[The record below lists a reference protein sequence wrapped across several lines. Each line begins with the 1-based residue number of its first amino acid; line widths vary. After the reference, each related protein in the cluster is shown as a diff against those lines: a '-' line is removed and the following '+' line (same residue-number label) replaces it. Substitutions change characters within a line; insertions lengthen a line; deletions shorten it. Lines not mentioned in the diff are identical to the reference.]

1 MTVGQMKPEFLTVE
15 DVLGIHAQVIAE
27 FGGEGALRDLALLE
41 SAVAMPQQTFGGE
54 FLHDSL
60 FAMAAAYLFHITQN
74 HAFVD
79 GNKRTA
85 HTATLVFLRLNL
97 IVIDRDVEQ
106 LEELTMGVAEGHL
119 DKAAIAAELEA
130 IWMAETKGEAVVDV
144 NDSIGGEEPQGG

>member
-1 MTVGQMKPEFLTVE
+1 MKPEFLTVE
-15 DVLGIHAQVIAE
+15 DVLGIHAEVIAE
-27 FGGEGALRDLALLE
+27 FGGEGALRDLGLLQ
-41 SAVAMPQQTFGGE
+41 SAVAMPQQTFGGQ

-85 HTATLVFLRLNL
+85 LTAALVFLRLNL

-106 LEELTMGVAEGHL
+106 LYDVTIGVAEGRL

-130 IWMAETKGEAVVDV
+130 IWMAETKGGAAIDVD
-144 NDSIGGEEPQGG
+144 DSPGGEEPQVE